1 MTSRSRRVGRRVGRR
16 ARLARCLVG
25 VLALASTLAAAGCG
39 GEDYCGAVTSHQREL
54 SDLVAQNSPTALLQG
69 LPALEDL
76 RAKAPDDIA
85 DDWQQVVSR
94 LRALRDALRDAGV
107 DPADYDP
114 AKPPAGLTSEQRTA
128 IAAAATE
135 VGSATTQQAFD
146 AVQQQVLDV
155 CHTPLTR

>member
-1 MTSRSRRVGRRVGRR
+1 MIRVGALG
-16 ARLARCLVG
+16 RLASAG
-25 VLALASTLAAAGCG
+25 VLTAVLLPLGGCG
-39 GEDYCGAVTSHQREL
+39 GDAYCDAVTDHQREL
-54 SDLVAQNSPTALLQG
+54 SDLVGQQSATALLQG

-94 LRALRDALRDAGV
+94 LRALRDALQDAGV

-114 AKPPAGLTSEQRTA
+114 KSPPQGLTTEQRTA
-128 IAAAATE
+128 ITAAANE
-135 VGSATTQQAFD
+135 LGSSTTTTAFD